1 MKSKKPVK
9 LFRKEPS
16 KEFIGYILR
25 EMGLLGFHDLRWFS
39 RDEIK
44 LDRLEDWLPE
54 IESYYLPCKA
64 ERFIHTWSDKSI
76 ITILRH
82 VLHLHGYTLEK
93 EERLY
98 KNVKQMLY
106 QIQPINS
113 LHDLSGVSLEVYFL

>member
-1 MKSKKPVK
+1 MKSKKPIK

-82 VLHLHGYTLEK
+82 MLHLHGYTLEK

-106 QIQPINS
+106 QIQPLNS
-113 LHDLSGVSLEVYFL
+113 FYDLSGASLEVDFL

>member
-1 MKSKKPVK
+1 MKSKKPIK

-16 KEFIGYILR
+16 KELVESILR
-25 EMGLLGFHDLRWFS
+25 NVGLLGLHDLRWFS

-44 LDRLEDWLPE
+44 VDELEQWLPE

-64 ERFIHTWSDKSI
+64 ERFIHTWTDTSI
-76 ITILRH
+76 LTVLRH
-82 VLHLHGYTLEK
+82 LLHVHGYTLQK

-106 QIQPINS
+106 QIQPI
-113 LHDLSGVSLEVYFL
+113 HRGQ

>member
-1 MKSKKPVK
+1 MKSKKPIK

-54 IESYYLPCKA
+54 IESYYLTCKA
-64 ERFIHTWSDKSI
+64 ERFIHSWSDKSI

-82 VLHLHGYTLEK
+82 MLHLHGYTLEK

-106 QIQPINS
+106 QIQPLNS
-113 LHDLSGVSLEVYFL
+113 FYDLSGASLEVDFL